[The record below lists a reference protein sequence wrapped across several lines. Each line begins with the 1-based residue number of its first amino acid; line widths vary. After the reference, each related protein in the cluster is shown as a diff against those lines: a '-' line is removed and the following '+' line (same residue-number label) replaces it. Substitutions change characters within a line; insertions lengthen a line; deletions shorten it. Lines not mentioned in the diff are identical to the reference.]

1 MWKPVYMYIVVM
13 FQHFK
18 DKLHVLFSLGQKCGN
33 KISFYDGGSIHGMS
47 IIFKRQSWTEL
58 SWFNLSRF
66 ILRTL
71 ARFVELC
78 EEFRMCRSRSK

>member
-1 MWKPVYMYIVVM
+1 MWKRVYMYIVVM

-18 DKLHVLFSLGQKCGN
+18 DKLLFSLGQKCGN

-58 SWFNLSRF
+58 SWFNLSQF

-71 ARFVELC
+71 A
-78 EEFRMCRSRSK
+78 